1 MDFYVLQH
9 LLYFFILYGLDRG
22 LLSEHIIGD
31 VYNAGRLEHDN
42 YSSNDDDDDD
52 D

>member
-1 MDFYVLQH
+1 MDSCIFQH
-9 LLYFFILYGLDRG
+9 LLYFFIPYGLDRG
-22 LLSEHIIGD
+22 LLSEHIIGYM
-31 VYNAGRLEHDN
+31 YNAGRLEHDN